1 MARRYRDHYRLKAL
15 LAQECARLMADEGIK
30 DFRTAKRK
38 AALRL
43 AITDKAVLPD
53 NTEIQ
58 QALIDH
64 QRLFHG
70 EHQAARLRGLRETAL
85 EVMRFLASFRPKL
98 VGSVL
103 NGTAGPHADVQLHLF
118 ADTSKD
124 VLIFLME
131 HHIPLE
137 TSERRLK
144 LNNGDLISLPVFRF
158 QAGDTFI
165 ELTIF
170 GPLGEREAPR
180 SPVDGASQSGRRP
193 APATGRPCRST
204 DLVKL
209 RSDLRMLLSEL
220 GLAVSFQP
228 APALSPPSANRER

>member
-180 SPVDGASQSGRRP
+180 SPVDGRPLRR
-193 APATGRPCRST
+193 AG
-204 DLVKL
+204 LVEVRTL
-209 RSDLRMLLSEL
+209 LNSD
-220 GLAVSFQP
+220 P
-228 APALSPPSANRER
+228 TSACF